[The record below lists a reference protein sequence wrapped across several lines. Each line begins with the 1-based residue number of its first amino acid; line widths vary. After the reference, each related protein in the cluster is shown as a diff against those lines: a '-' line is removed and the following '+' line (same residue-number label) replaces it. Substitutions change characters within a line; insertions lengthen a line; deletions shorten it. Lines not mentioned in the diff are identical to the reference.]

1 MKRFFCSAVITSA
14 LLAASAIPSAA
25 ATTTIADIGGNA
37 SVLTS
42 YDTTY
47 TFTLAHPELV
57 AISGVEFNIDPFS
70 VTLSGPSSMKFS
82 YTPTPGPD
90 VASSFSGAADL
101 TAGTYSLLIKGTGD
115 APGSPYSVYNGQI
128 TGLVTPTPIPGALAL
143 FGGGLGFIGLWGWN
157 KRRKPG
163 SGSASLQATAC

>member
-1 MKRFFCSAVITSA
+1 MKRLIGSAVISSA

-25 ATTTIADIGGNA
+25 TTTTIADIGGNA
-37 SVLTS
+37 SVMTT

-47 TFTLAHPELV
+47 SFTLPHTELV

-70 VTLSGPSSMKFS
+70 VTLSGPSSMNFT

-90 VASSFSGAADL
+90 IAASFSGSADL
-101 TAGTYSLLIKGTGD
+101 TAGIYSLLITGTGD
-115 APGSPYSVYNGQI
+115 APGSPYSVYNGQV

-157 KRRKPG
+157 KRRKAG
-163 SGSASLQATAC
+163 LADSLPTVAC